1 MRKLSKLP
9 EFTEYKWLPSLN
21 GHMVGQP
28 DPETE
33 LLARTTL
40 SKPPCRDTWKG
51 KRYQVQVTS
60 ELTGS
65 LKDEEAT
72 TSECGVSLKKD
83 WGLCFS

>member
-40 SKPPCRDTWKG
+40 SKPPCRDTWTG
-51 KRYQVQVTS
+51 KRYQV
-60 ELTGS
+60 
-65 LKDEEAT
+65 
-72 TSECGVSLKKD
+72 
-83 WGLCFS
+83 